1 MAHLL
6 AEWNEQRGE
15 QAAAIEAEIG
25 EQRLQ
30 SQLLEDRL
38 QAVRHKLAAM
48 NSFVKMFRRNS
59 LEADI
64 DQIVARTERVQAKE
78 NELLR
83 ALQEIQDVDPPDP
96 EGLDIASKRTINFM
110 ILSFVQQLYL
120 HFEED
125 GLAAMAK
132 ESTEKS
138 VGAVNYGSKYEC
150 DEITERVEK
159 RLDTVKSV
167 AEFAE
172 VLQKRAKLIAG
183 HAMFRNDDDVVP
195 VPGSVAT
202 VYEIDPNGVVREK
215 DLSILGDNYF
225 GVAKALSR

>member
-1 MAHLL
+1 
-6 AEWNEQRGE
+6 
-15 QAAAIEAEIG
+15 
-25 EQRLQ
+25 
-30 SQLLEDRL
+30 
-38 QAVRHKLAAM
+38 
-48 NSFVKMFRRNS
+48 
-59 LEADI
+59 
-64 DQIVARTERVQAKE
+64 
-78 NELLR
+78 
-83 ALQEIQDVDPPDP
+83 
-96 EGLDIASKRTINFM
+96 M

-150 DEITERVEK
+150 DEITERVGK
-159 RLDTVKSV
+159 RLDSMKSV
-167 AEFAE
+167 SESAE
-172 VLQKRAKLIAG
+172 VLQKRARLIAE

-202 VYEIDPNGVVREK
+202 VYAIDSNGVVREK
-215 DLSILGDNYF
+215 DVKILGDNYF